1 MLCIL
6 LQPFYNMLHIIT
18 YNFDTKHIK
27 MKVIHIIEELKN
39 TQNTKEDKTMD
50 SKLTNLT
57 LPIT

>member
-18 YNFDTKHIK
+18 YNFGTKHIK

-39 TQNTKEDKTMD
+39 TQNTKEGKTMD